1 MLMKKKC
8 DAEVNYRTMGGRR
21 FGLTGRAQDHLVLCT
36 GLEQPNVL
44 FLYSFLDHWQVYS
57 GIFLL
62 HFHGFQKSACRLFPE
77 PETMSLIVQVG
88 FSFQNLLIQCIC
100 WRQHVVLR
108 FDWHKSSW
116 DFISCILPHRILI
129 FIFLKGVFSVK
140 IELKREKHVWI
151 RRKQNFPSHFLVTCL
166 DAACSMNKAWN
177 YKTIHWSGNWNL
189 LFKTEQCETT
199 QLLLLP
205 TLESTE
211 VPLYRESSSS
221 AELWGEIKLLP
232 LVECM
237 CAYS

>member
-21 FGLTGRAQDHLVLCT
+21 FGLTGRAQDHLVLCS

-100 WRQHVVLR
+100 WRQHVVLL

-116 DFISCILPHRILI
+116 DFIFCILPHRILN
-129 FIFLKGVFSVK
+129 FYLLKECFFLLRENWKGKNMYGFAENRIS
-140 IELKREKHVWI
+140 
-151 RRKQNFPSHFLVTCL
+151 
-166 DAACSMNKAWN
+166 
-177 YKTIHWSGNWNL
+177 
-189 LFKTEQCETT
+189 
-199 QLLLLP
+199 LP
-205 TLESTE
+205 TSLWRVWMQRVPWTKPGTIKQSTE
-211 VPLYRESSSS
+211 VGTGIYCSRLSNVKQVS
-221 AELWGEIKLLP
+221 
-232 LVECM
+232 C
-237 CAYS
+237 YSCQPWKALKCHCTEKAAQVLNCEEK